1 MSLRS
6 SREPL
11 EGYTNRFYLPLSGK
25 MDWHHT
31 IRETEG
37 GREVTFEVEV
47 SGPSASILDPIMRDI
62 LHDDPPPTVEKLV
75 SLADRA

>member
-11 EGYTNRFYLPLSGK
+11 EGYTDRFYLPLSGK

-37 GREVTFEVEV
+37 GREVTFEPRGLRSLGVDP
-47 SGPSASILDPIMRDI
+47 GPDNERHPAR
-62 LHDDPPPTVEKLV
+62 
-75 SLADRA
+75 